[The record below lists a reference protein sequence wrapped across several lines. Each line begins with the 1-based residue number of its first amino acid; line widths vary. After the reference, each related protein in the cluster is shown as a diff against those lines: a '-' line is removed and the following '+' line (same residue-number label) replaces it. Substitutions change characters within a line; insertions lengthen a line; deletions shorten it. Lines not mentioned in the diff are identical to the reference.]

1 MKADRCVKKIEQ
13 KRSFLPSR
21 TTVCALWRQFDP
33 NMGPHDCLLLIH
45 TNDMS
50 KKVCI
55 FESGRAKKFAYSI
68 VYTYKKLM
76 RSQNSMWDIDTK
88 QDREKTDL
96 VPSTVCFSFDITVI
110 DLTGCAWRKRSVT
123 GRSPHGS
130 MPCPTYRKK
139 SPVNLHG
146 TFLLPDQR
154 TIVPFGR
161 SLAIVTS
168 ERSASSS

>member
-45 TNDMS
+45 TN
-50 KKVCI
+50 
-55 FESGRAKKFAYSI
+55 GRAKKFAYSI
-68 VYTYKKLM
+68 VYTYRKLM

-88 QDREKTDL
+88 QDREKINL
-96 VPSTVCFSFDITVI
+96 VPSIVYFSFDITVI

-123 GRSPHGS
+123 GRSLHGS

>member
-13 KRSFLPSR
+13 KRSFLPSH

-33 NMGPHDCLLLIH
+33 NTGLHDCLLLIH
-45 TNDMS
+45 TN
-50 KKVCI
+50 
-55 FESGRAKKFAYSI
+55 GRAKKSAYSI

-76 RSQNSMWDIDTK
+76 RLQNSMWDIDTK
-88 QDREKTDL
+88 QDREKINL
-96 VPSTVCFSFDITVI
+96 VPSIVYFSFDITVI
-110 DLTGCAWRKRSVT
+110 DLTGCAWRKRSMT

>member
-33 NMGPHDCLLLIH
+33 NTGLHDCLLLVH
-45 TNDMS
+45 
-50 KKVCI
+50 K
-55 FESGRAKKFAYSI
+55 SGRAKKSAYSI
-68 VYTYKKLM
+68 VYTYRKLM

-88 QDREKTDL
+88 QDREKINL
-96 VPSTVCFSFDITVI
+96 VPSIVYFSFDITVI

>member
-33 NMGPHDCLLLIH
+33 NTGLHDCLLLIH
-45 TNDMS
+45 TN
-50 KKVCI
+50 
-55 FESGRAKKFAYSI
+55 GRAKKSAYSI
-68 VYTYKKLM
+68 VYTYRKLM

-88 QDREKTDL
+88 QDREKTNL
-96 VPSTVCFSFDITVI
+96 VPSTVYFSFDITVI

>member
-33 NMGPHDCLLLIH
+33 NTGLHDCLLLIH
-45 TNDMS
+45 
-50 KKVCI
+50 K
-55 FESGRAKKFAYSI
+55 SGRAKKFAYSI
-68 VYTYKKLM
+68 VYTYRELM

-88 QDREKTDL
+88 QDREKINL
-96 VPSTVCFSFDITVI
+96 VPSIVYFSFDITVI

>member
-45 TNDMS
+45 
-50 KKVCI
+50 K
-55 FESGRAKKFAYSI
+55 SGRAKKFAYSI

-88 QDREKTDL
+88 QDREKINL
-96 VPSTVCFSFDITVI
+96 VPSIVYFSFDITVI

-123 GRSPHGS
+123 GRSLHGS

>member
-13 KRSFLPSR
+13 KRSFLPSH
-21 TTVCALWRQFDP
+21 TVCVVWRQFDP
-33 NMGPHDCLLLIH
+33 NTGPHDCLLLIH
-45 TNDMS
+45 
-50 KKVCI
+50 K
-55 FESGRAKKFAYSI
+55 SGRAKKSAYSI
-68 VYTYKKLM
+68 VYTYRKLM

-88 QDREKTDL
+88 QDREKINL
-96 VPSTVCFSFDITVI
+96 VPTIVYFSFDITVI
-110 DLTGCAWRKRSVT
+110 DLTSCAWRKRSMT
-123 GRSPHGS
+123 GRSLHGS

>member
-1 MKADRCVKKIEQ
+1 MPFGDSSIQIRACTTVSCSSIRVAEPKSLHI
-13 KRSFLPSR
+13 RSFIS
-21 TTVCALWRQFDP
+21 
-33 NMGPHDCLLLIH
+33 
-45 TNDMS
+45 
-50 KKVCI
+50 
-55 FESGRAKKFAYSI
+55 E
-68 VYTYKKLM
+68 KLM
-76 RSQNSMWDIDTK
+76 RSQNPMWDIDTK
-88 QDREKTDL
+88 QDREKINL
-96 VPSTVCFSFDITVI
+96 VPSIVYFSFDIIVI
-110 DLTGCAWRKRSVT
+110 DLTGCAWRKRSMT

-168 ERSASSS
+168 ERSASRSGSYPV

>member
-13 KRSFLPSR
+13 KRSFLPSH

-33 NMGPHDCLLLIH
+33 NTGLHDCLLLIH
-45 TNDMS
+45 
-50 KKVCI
+50 K
-55 FESGRAKKFAYSI
+55 SGRAKKFAYSI
-68 VYTYKKLM
+68 DYTKNKLM

-88 QDREKTDL
+88 QDREKINL
-96 VPSTVCFSFDITVI
+96 VPSIVYFSFDITVI

>member
-13 KRSFLPSR
+13 KRSFLPSH

-33 NMGPHDCLLLIH
+33 NTGLHDCLLLIH
-45 TNDMS
+45 TN
-50 KKVCI
+50 
-55 FESGRAKKFAYSI
+55 GRAKKFAYSI
-68 VYTYKKLM
+68 VYTYRKLM

-88 QDREKTDL
+88 QDREKINL
-96 VPSTVCFSFDITVI
+96 VPTIVYFSFDITVI

>member
-13 KRSFLPSR
+13 KRSFLPSH
-21 TTVCALWRQFDP
+21 TTVCALWGQFDP
-33 NMGPHDCLLLIH
+33 KTGLPDCPLLIH
-45 TNDMS
+45 
-50 KKVCI
+50 K
-55 FESGRAKKFAYSI
+55 SGRAKKFAYSI
-68 VYTYKKLM
+68 VYTWYKLM

-88 QDREKTDL
+88 QDREKINL
-96 VPSTVCFSFDITVI
+96 VPSIVYFSFDITVI

>member
-13 KRSFLPSR
+13 KRSFLPSH

-33 NMGPHDCLLLIH
+33 NTGPHDCLLLIH
-45 TNDMS
+45 TN
-50 KKVCI
+50 
-55 FESGRAKKFAYSI
+55 GRAKKSAYSI

-76 RSQNSMWDIDTK
+76 RLQNSMWDIDTK
-88 QDREKTDL
+88 QDREKTNM
-96 VPSTVCFSFDITVI
+96 VPSTVYFSFDITVI
-110 DLTGCAWRKRSVT
+110 DLTGCAWRKRSMT
-123 GRSPHGS
+123 GRSLHGS

>member
-13 KRSFLPSR
+13 KRSFLPSH

-33 NMGPHDCLLLIH
+33 NTGLHDCLLLIH
-45 TNDMS
+45 THDMS
-50 KKVCI
+50 KKSLHI
-55 FESGRAKKFAYSI
+55 RSFI
-68 VYTYKKLM
+68 LILKLM

-88 QDREKTDL
+88 QDREKINP
-96 VPSTVCFSFDITVI
+96 VPSIVYFSFDITVI